1 MKLFS
6 LDIHLLNF
14 DKKVFSEFV
23 RKKDCEET
31 LLLKLANFEE
41 MILDKI
47 QSDKELIHRVDEI
60 EQSLCSESA
69 AVAVKKD
76 ENSEKVIQRIDELEK
91 YVKTTSN
98 SFNIRLHNMGL
109 GSSDRE
115 NIDLLIFPRTFHLSG
130 FEKHSAIKH
139 NVILRPGLEINKF

>member
-41 MILDKI
+41 MISDKI

-91 YVKTTSN
+91 YVKTSSN

-109 GSSDRE
+109 GSKPVIGKTLTCSYFLR
-115 NIDLLIFPRTFHLSG
+115 LS
-130 FEKHSAIKH
+130 I
-139 NVILRPGLEINKF
+139 

>member
-41 MILDKI
+41 MISDKI
-47 QSDKELIHRVDEI
+47 QSDKALIHRVDEI
-60 EQSLCSESA
+60 EQSLCPESA

-76 ENSEKVIQRIDELEK
+76 K
-91 YVKTTSN
+91 
-98 SFNIRLHNMGL
+98 
-109 GSSDRE
+109 
-115 NIDLLIFPRTFHLSG
+115 
-130 FEKHSAIKH
+130 
-139 NVILRPGLEINKF
+139 